1 MKYPSIIAAIFIGFL
16 SMAALAAD
24 PAGSDKEGDRMKG
37 SSENQHGQNA
47 GETDHATGAK
57 QNSPRE
63 APDASAQLK
72 KCDSLQGNDKKNC
85 IAAAKKGQ
93 M

>member
-1 MKYPSIIAAIFIGFL
+1 MKYPSIIAAMFIGLL
-16 SMAALAAD
+16 STAALAAD
-24 PAGSDKEGDRMKG
+24 PAGSDKGDRMKG
-37 SSENQHGQNA
+37 GSENQPGQNA
-47 GETDHATGAK
+47 GETDHATGTK